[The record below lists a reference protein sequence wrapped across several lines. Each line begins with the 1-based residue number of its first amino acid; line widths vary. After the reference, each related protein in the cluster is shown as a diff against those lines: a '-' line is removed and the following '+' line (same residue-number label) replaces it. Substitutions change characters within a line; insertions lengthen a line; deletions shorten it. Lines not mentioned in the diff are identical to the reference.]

1 MMTQVQ
7 NKRPQILIV
16 DDNPRN
22 IEVAA
27 ALLKD
32 LYEVETALNGNEALW
47 WADEQLFDLVLLDI
61 MMPGIDG
68 YDTCKQLKNK
78 PGYTD
83 IPVIFLTA
91 KTDVESLEHAFTAG
105 GADYVTKPF
114 RPREL
119 LARVQTH
126 IELLRRKKALDDLN
140 HHLEDKVAQ
149 RTTELREANETLK
162 VAKHELEELDR
173 SKTDFL
179 RMASHEIRTPLN
191 GIMGGLELMKMS
203 ESLPEEIETYLDML
217 DVSIKRLERFSLQA
231 LDITQLQVK
240 GKEIFHYQDF
250 YLDDFEKSFINTYLQ
265 KKQLEARK
273 VEMKFKGHFKV
284 HADPNYLEKIFEI
297 IMDNALENSPEGRP
311 VCCELQKTNE
321 HIIGTIRDY
330 GPGFPQK
337 MMKGSLSNFVPGIQH
352 EDQHAG
358 LNLHFVRIAMYHMGG
373 AVELSN
379 AEDGGAVVRLILPV
393 GE

>member
-1 MMTQVQ
+1 MTQVQ

-16 DDNPRN
+16 DDHPRN

-32 LYEVETALNGNEALW
+32 QYDVETALSGNEALW

-61 MMPGIDG
+61 MMPGMDG

-78 PGYTD
+78 PGYAD

-91 KTDVESLEHAFTAG
+91 KTDVESLEQAFTAG

-119 LARVQTH
+119 MARVQTH
-126 IELLRRKKALDDLN
+126 IELLQRKKALDDLN
-140 HHLEDKVAQ
+140 QHLEEKVAQ
-149 RTTELREANETLK
+149 RTKELYESNENLRI
-162 VAKHELEELDR
+162 AKQELEELDR

-203 ESLPEEIETYLDML
+203 ESMPEDIETYLDML

-231 LDITQLQVK
+231 LDITQLQTK
-240 GKEIFHYQDF
+240 GEEIFNYQDF
-250 YLDDFEKSFINTYLQ
+250 YLDDFEKAFVQTYLQ
-265 KKQLEARK
+265 KKQISGRK
-273 VEMKFKGHFKV
+273 VEMAFDVHAKV

-297 IMDNALENSPEGRP
+297 IMDNALEHSPEDKFVHCGIH
-311 VCCELQKTNE
+311 KTE
-321 HIIGTIRDY
+321 DGIECTIRDH
-330 GPGFPQK
+330 GKGFPDR
-337 MMKGSLSNFVPGIQH
+337 MLKGTVSDFVPGIQH
-352 EDQHAG
+352 EDQHTG
-358 LNLHFVRIAMYHMGG
+358 LNFHFVRMAVHTMRGN
-373 AVELSN
+373 VELSN
-379 AEDGGAVVRLILPV
+379 ARDGGAVVRLLFQV
-393 GE
+393 VE